1 MTSLNTS
8 GKTAYVYDQET
19 DTFYAIG
26 ANTNT
31 AANYTWSGT
40 HEFQNNV
47 TFSDTNAVITAK
59 AGVNNYLNPAARDA
73 ALSSPVRG
81 TVCFVRQNASGTAI
95 NDLQFYNGTTWISH
109 GGLVT
114 FNKQSGSGVQNWNL
128 TLDDIGQTLT
138 FDSTSTWTITVPP
151 NSSVAFPIGSEID
164 VFRMNIGSVTF
175 VPDTGVTIN
184 SKNGNK
190 SIAARYSGVSLFKFD
205 TNTWLLVGDL
215 IA

>member
-1 MTSLNTS
+1 MASLNTS
-8 GKTAYVYDQET
+8 GKTAYVYDQGT

-26 ANTNT
+26 GNTNA
-31 AANYTWSGT
+31 AANYNWSGT

-47 TFSDTNAVITAK
+47 VFSDTNAVITAK
-59 AGVNNYLNPAARDA
+59 AGVNNYLNPAARDI
-73 ALSSPVRG
+73 ALPSPVRG
-81 TVCFVRQNASGTAI
+81 TVCFVRQTSGGAAI

-114 FNKQSGSGVQNWNL
+114 FNKQGGSGVQNWNL
-128 TLDDIGQTLT
+128 SLDNIGQTMT
-138 FDSTSTWTITVPP
+138 FDSTSTWTVTIPP
-151 NSSVAFPIGSEID
+151 NSTVAFPIGSEID
-164 VFRMNIGSVTF
+164 FFRMNTGSVTF
-175 VPDTGVTIN
+175 IADTGVTLN
-184 SKNGNK
+184 SKNSNK

>member
-1 MTSLNTS
+1 MASLNTG

-26 ANTNT
+26 GNTNT
-31 AANYTWSGT
+31 AANYIWSGT
-40 HEFQNNV
+40 HEFQSNV

-73 ALSSPVRG
+73 ALTSPVRG
-81 TVCFVRQNASGTAI
+81 TVCFVRQTAGGTAI
-95 NDLQFYNGTTWISH
+95 NDLQFYNGTNWISY

-114 FNKQSGSGVQNWNL
+114 FNKQAGSGTQNYDL
-128 TLDDIGQTLT
+128 TLSDIGQSIT
-138 FDSTSTWTITVPP
+138 FDSTGTWTVTIPP
-151 NSSVAFPIGSEID
+151 NSSIAFPIGSEID
-164 VFRMNIGSVTF
+164 VFRMNTGSVTF
-175 VPDTGVTIN
+175 VPDTGVTLN
-184 SKNGNK
+184 SKNGNR
-190 SIAARYSGVSLFKFD
+190 SIAARYSGASLFKFD

>member
-1 MTSLNTS
+1 MTSLNTT
-8 GKTAYVYDQET
+8 GKTAYIYDQET

-31 AANYTWSGT
+31 AANYIWSGT
-40 HEFQNNV
+40 QEFQNNV

-81 TVCFVRQNASGTAI
+81 TVCFVRQTNAGVLM
-95 NDLQFYNGTTWISH
+95 NDLQFYSGTNWISY

-114 FNKQSGSGVQNWNL
+114 FNKQTGSGVQNYNL
-128 TLDDIGQTLT
+128 TLDNIGQTLT
-138 FDSTSTWTITVPP
+138 FDSTSTWTITIPP
-151 NSSVAFPIGSEID
+151 NSGVAFPIGSEID
-164 VFRMNIGSVTF
+164 VFRMNTGSVTF
-175 VPDTGVTIN
+175 VADTGVTLN
-184 SKNGNK
+184 SKNDNK

>member
-1 MTSLNTS
+1 MTSLNTT
-8 GKTAYVYDQET
+8 GKTAYVYDSQT

-31 AANYTWSGT
+31 AANYVWSGT
-40 HEFQNNV
+40 QEFQSNV
-47 TFSDTNAVITAK
+47 TFADTNAVITAR

-73 ALSSPVRG
+73 ALPSPVRG
-81 TVCFVRQNASGTAI
+81 TVCFVRQTSGGTAI
-95 NDLQFYNGTTWISH
+95 NDLQFYNGTNWISY

-114 FNKQSGSGVQNWNL
+114 FNKQTGSGTQNYDL
-128 TLDDIGQTLT
+128 TLSDIGQSIT
-138 FDSTSTWTITVPP
+138 FDSTGTWTVTIPP

-164 VFRMNIGSVTF
+164 VFRMNTGSVTF
-175 VPDTGVTIN
+175 EPGLGVTLN
-184 SKNGNK
+184 SKNGNR
-190 SIAARYSGVSLFKFD
+190 SIAARYSGASLFKFD

>member
-1 MTSLNTS
+1 MTTFNTD
-8 GKTAYVYDQET
+8 GKVAYVYDQDT

-26 ANTNT
+26 GNTNT
-31 AANYTWSGT
+31 TSNYIWSGT

-47 TFSDTNAVITAK
+47 TFSDINAVITAK
-59 AGVNNYLNPAARDA
+59 AGINNYLNPAARDS

-81 TVCFVRQNASGTAI
+81 TICFIRQDSGGSAV
-95 NDLQFYNGTTWISH
+95 NDLQFYNGSQWISY

-114 FNKQSGSGVQNWNL
+114 FNKQTTAPTQNWNL
-128 TLDDIGQTLT
+128 SLDNIGQTLT
-138 FDSTSTWTITVPP
+138 FDSTTTWTVTIPP

-164 VFRMNIGSVTF
+164 FFRMNTGSVTF
-175 VPDTGVTIN
+175 VPDTGVTLN